1 MRIRRVYIIIG
12 AALAAWLVLIAL
24 VAMVWLLASGR
35 ASARQPGAAASLTVS
50 YQTRLIAPYTWS
62 DTANPLG
69 KQHKLNRTD

>member
-24 VAMVWLLASGR
+24 VAMIWMLASGR
-35 ASARQPGAAASLTVS
+35 AAACEPAAAASLTVS
-50 YQTRLIAPYTWS
+50 YQTRLIASYTQS